1 MHLCRCC
8 CYAAQEDDPIEGDS
22 HLLETA
28 GFVLAA
34 NIDREHILYSSWT
47 EKIYESPFTVAYDP
61 EMNCIVLTIR
71 GTMSLQ
77 VSITH
82 IHIHMHTYIHI
93 QTVYMYNNL

>member
-8 CYAAQEDDPIEGDS
+8 CYAAQEDDPIEGDP

-61 EMNCIVLTIR
+61 EMNCIVLAIR

-77 VSITH
+77 VSITC
-82 IHIHMHTYIHI
+82 IRTYTCTHTLTDCIYV
-93 QTVYMYNNL
+93 Q